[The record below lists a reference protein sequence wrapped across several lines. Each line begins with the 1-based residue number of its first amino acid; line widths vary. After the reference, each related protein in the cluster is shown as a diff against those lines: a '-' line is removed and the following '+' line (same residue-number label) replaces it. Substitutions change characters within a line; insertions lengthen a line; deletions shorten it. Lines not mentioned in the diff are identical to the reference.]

1 MQDFRDLKVW
11 QKAHQLVLEVYRL
24 TDGFPKSEQFGLTGQ
39 LRRAAASI
47 AANIVEG
54 RGSGSEIQFRR
65 HLRIALASAFEV
77 EYFLLLAGDLKF
89 GDPSAIEKGMEQVA
103 EIRRMLQGLIKSLTT
118 SSPKKA
124 KQQD

>member
-24 TDGFPKSEQFGLTGQ
+24 TDGFPKSEQFGLTSQ

-54 RGSGSEIQFRR
+54 RGSGSETMFKR
-65 HLRIALASAFEV
+65 HLRISLGSAFEV
-77 EYFLLLAGDLKF
+77 EYFLLLAGDLKC
-89 GDPSAIEKGMEQVA
+89 GNQPSIKSSIAQVA
-103 EIRRMLQGLIKSLTT
+103 EVRRMLHGLMQSLTT
-118 SSPKKA
+118 SPRK
-124 KQQD
+124 

>member
-24 TDGFPKSEQFGLTGQ
+24 TDEFPKSEQFALTSQ

-54 RGSGSEIQFRR
+54 RGAGSETLFRR
-65 HLRIALASAFEV
+65 HLRISLGSAFEV
-77 EYFLLLAGDLKF
+77 EYFLLLAGDLNF
-89 GDPSAIEKGMEQVA
+89 GNQTSIKNGMDQVA
-103 EIRRMLQGLIKSLTT
+103 EVRRMLHGLIQSLTAST
-118 SSPKKA
+118 KK
-124 KQQD
+124 

>member
-1 MQDFRDLKVW
+1 MQDFRELKVW
-11 QKAHQLVLEVYRL
+11 QKAHRLVLDIYVL
-24 TDGFPKSEQFGLTGQ
+24 TDGFPKSEQFGLTSQ

-89 GDPSAIEKGMEQVA
+89 GNRAAIENDMALVA
-103 EIRRMLQGLIKSLTT
+103 EVRRMLQGLMKTLTAAT
-118 SSPKKA
+118 PKK
-124 KQQD
+124 KKSD